1 MTDPTPLSSL
11 SSALADVVARTAP
24 SVVAVRSH
32 RARATGFV
40 WKPGLIVTADEAL
53 ADEGEV
59 EIGLPDGSTTAA
71 TIAGRDHT
79 TDIALL
85 RADTALAPVKLATT
99 VPPLGALS
107 VVIATNRDTPSAAL
121 GMVSLSGKSWRS
133 LRGGDI
139 DARIELDVRL
149 RSSQQGGL
157 ALDASGEAFG
167 MAVLGPRRV
176 LVIPTAT
183 IERVAAQL
191 EARGRIARGYLGLG
205 LQPVRLDD
213 GVGAMVMNVD
223 KAGPSAAAGIR
234 QGDVIVA
241 VNDQKLS
248 GVRALSRTLGPA
260 SVGAVVD
267 VAARRGGEP
276 VSFKVTVGREA
287 RGVSEDIAPEIVLS
301 LEIDDP
307 ALADRL
313 AALLGNIAGVRLAGP
328 GEKATATI
336 VTRDP
341 RIMPDDI
348 ALTQRELDV
357 LALMAEGGSNK
368 MIARQLNIS
377 VHTVKFHVG
386 SLLDKLDATGR
397 TDAVAHAAR
406 RGVIEL

>member
-24 SVVAVRSH
+24 SIVAVHSH
-32 RARATGFV
+32 RSRSTGFV

-53 ADEGEV
+53 AEEGEV
-59 EIGLPDGSTTAA
+59 QVGLPDGNTAVATT
-71 TIAGRDHT
+71 AGRDHT

-85 RADTALAPVKLATT
+85 RTETSIAPVRLTT
-99 VPPLGALS
+99 AVPALGTLS
-107 VVIATNRDTPSAAL
+107 VVVATDRDAPSATL
-121 GMVSLSGKSWRS
+121 GMVSASGKGWRS

-149 RSSQQGGL
+149 RDSQEGGL
-157 ALDASGEAFG
+157 ALNASGEAFG

-191 EARGRIARGYLGLG
+191 ETRGRIARGYLGLG
-205 LQPVRLDD
+205 LQPVRLED

-260 SVGAVVD
+260 SVGTVVD
-267 VAARRGGEP
+267 VAVRRGGEP
-276 VSFKVTVGREA
+276 ASFKVTIGERPEA
-287 RGVSEDIAPEIVLS
+287 
-301 LEIDDP
+301 
-307 ALADRL
+307 
-313 AALLGNIAGVRLAGP
+313 
-328 GEKATATI
+328 
-336 VTRDP
+336 
-341 RIMPDDI
+341 
-348 ALTQRELDV
+348 
-357 LALMAEGGSNK
+357 
-368 MIARQLNIS
+368 
-377 VHTVKFHVG
+377 
-386 SLLDKLDATGR
+386 
-397 TDAVAHAAR
+397 
-406 RGVIEL
+406 

>member
-1 MTDPTPLSSL
+1 MTAPTPLSSL
-11 SSALADVVARTAP
+11 SSALADIVARTAP
-24 SVVAVRSH
+24 SVVSVHSQRS
-32 RARATGFV
+32 RATGFA

-53 ADEGEV
+53 ADEGAV
-59 EIGLPDGSTTAA
+59 EIGLADGSTAAA

-85 RADTALAPVKLATT
+85 RVDAAVAPVKLAAT

-107 VVIATNRDTPSAAL
+107 VVVATNRETPSAAL
-121 GMVSLSGKSWRS
+121 GMVSASGKSWRS

-149 RSSQQGGL
+149 HGSQQGGL

-176 LVIPTAT
+176 LVIPATT

-241 VNDQKLS
+241 VNGQKLS
-248 GVRALSRTLGPA
+248 GVRALARTLGPS
-260 SVGAVVD
+260 SVGTVVD
-267 VAARRGGEP
+267 VAVRRGGEP
-276 VSFKVTVGREA
+276 ASFKVTVVERPEA
-287 RGVSEDIAPEIVLS
+287 
-301 LEIDDP
+301 
-307 ALADRL
+307 
-313 AALLGNIAGVRLAGP
+313 
-328 GEKATATI
+328 
-336 VTRDP
+336 
-341 RIMPDDI
+341 
-348 ALTQRELDV
+348 
-357 LALMAEGGSNK
+357 
-368 MIARQLNIS
+368 
-377 VHTVKFHVG
+377 
-386 SLLDKLDATGR
+386 
-397 TDAVAHAAR
+397 
-406 RGVIEL
+406 

>member
-11 SSALADVVARTAP
+11 SSALTDVVTRTAP
-24 SVVAVRSH
+24 SVVAVHSH
-32 RARATGFV
+32 RSRATGFV

-53 ADEGEV
+53 ADEGDIQ
-59 EIGLPDGSTTAA
+59 IGLPDGSTAPA
-71 TIAGRDHT
+71 TIVGRDHT

-85 RADTALAPVKLATT
+85 RTDASLAPVKLAAT
-99 VPPLGALS
+99 VPPLGTLS
-107 VVIATNRDTPSAAL
+107 VVVATDRDAPSAAL

-149 RSSQQGGL
+149 RFAQQGGL
-157 ALDASGEAFG
+157 ALDASGDAFG

-191 EARGRIARGYLGLG
+191 ETRGRIARGYLGVG

-213 GVGAMVMNVD
+213 GIGAMVMNVD

-260 SVGAVVD
+260 SVGTVVD
-267 VAARRGGEP
+267 VAVRRGGEP
-276 VSFKVTVGREA
+276 VSFKVTIGERPEA
-287 RGVSEDIAPEIVLS
+287 
-301 LEIDDP
+301 
-307 ALADRL
+307 
-313 AALLGNIAGVRLAGP
+313 
-328 GEKATATI
+328 
-336 VTRDP
+336 
-341 RIMPDDI
+341 
-348 ALTQRELDV
+348 
-357 LALMAEGGSNK
+357 
-368 MIARQLNIS
+368 
-377 VHTVKFHVG
+377 
-386 SLLDKLDATGR
+386 
-397 TDAVAHAAR
+397 
-406 RGVIEL
+406 

>member
-1 MTDPTPLSSL
+1 MTDPTALSSL

-24 SVVAVRSH
+24 SVVAVHSH
-32 RARATGFV
+32 RSRATGFV
-40 WKPGLIVTADEAL
+40 WKSGLIVTADEAL

-59 EIGLPDGSTTAA
+59 QISLPDGKTVAA
-71 TIAGRDHT
+71 TIVGRDHT

-85 RADTALAPVKLATT
+85 RADASIAPVKLAAT
-99 VPPLGALS
+99 VPALGTLS
-107 VVIATNRDTPSAAL
+107 VVVAADRDAPSAAL
-121 GMVSLSGKSWRS
+121 GMVSQSGKSWRS

-149 RSSQQGGL
+149 RFAQQGGL

-191 EARGRIARGYLGLG
+191 ETRGRIARGYLGLG

-260 SVGAVVD
+260 SVGTVVD
-267 VAARRGGEP
+267 VAVRRGGEP
-276 VSFKVTVGREA
+276 ISFKVTIGERPEA
-287 RGVSEDIAPEIVLS
+287 
-301 LEIDDP
+301 
-307 ALADRL
+307 
-313 AALLGNIAGVRLAGP
+313 
-328 GEKATATI
+328 
-336 VTRDP
+336 
-341 RIMPDDI
+341 
-348 ALTQRELDV
+348 
-357 LALMAEGGSNK
+357 
-368 MIARQLNIS
+368 
-377 VHTVKFHVG
+377 
-386 SLLDKLDATGR
+386 
-397 TDAVAHAAR
+397 
-406 RGVIEL
+406 